1 VHASLGGKAMNSPV
15 DPNLN
20 PSSSRRAE
28 PPGKSVIIVMTSGP
42 SQAGRCATPF
52 YLATLLASMDAQVTI
67 FFTMEGVRLA
77 QAGVAETLVAMEG
90 GKKVIEFMRE
100 AKAVGVRF
108 HVCRPALP
116 GFEIGLGQLVPEID
130 EVSSGGVLADMILSN
145 DKVLF
150 F

>member
-1 VHASLGGKAMNSPV
+1 V
-15 DPNLN
+15 N
-20 PSSSRRAE
+20 PDAE
-28 PPGKSVIIVMTSGP
+28 VEPRLSQAGKSVIIVMTSGP
-42 SQAGRCATPF
+42 AQAGRCATPF
-52 YLATLLASMDAQVTI
+52 YLATLLASMDAEVTV

-77 QAGVAETLVAMEG
+77 QAGVAESLVAMEG

-100 AKAVGVRF
+100 AKGVGVRF

-116 GFEIGLGQLVPEID
+116 GFEIGLGELVPEID
-130 EVSSGGVLADMILSN
+130 EISSGGVLADMILSH

>member
-1 VHASLGGKAMNSPV
+1 MNSPTEQS
-15 DPNLN
+15 LN
-20 PSSSRRAE
+20 PGGAPGAE
-28 PPGKSVIIVMTSGP
+28 SQGKSVIIVMTSGP

-77 QAGVAETLVAMEG
+77 QAGVAESLVAMEG

-100 AKAVGVRF
+100 AKALGVRF

>member
-1 VHASLGGKAMNSPV
+1 VSAPLAGMAMNSPK
-15 DPNLN
+15 DLE
-20 PSSSRRAE
+20 PSPGGAPRADSQ
-28 PPGKSVIIVMTSGP
+28 GKSVIIVMTSGP

-52 YLATLLASMDAQVTI
+52 YLATLLASMDAQVTM

-77 QAGVAETLVAMEG
+77 QAGVAESLVAMEG

-100 AKAVGVRF
+100 AKALGVRF